1 MLYVVQYFTEYRY
14 LWLQRRVVVVI
25 ILSHQSQ
32 TSPPTFRVD
41 PTNCRRGK
49 LWVVAMEW
57 ALDLAIHPPMD
68 EWPLANGMPLIRS
81 VLSRRCKT
89 T

>member
-49 LWVVAMEW
+49 LWVVVVVVAM
-57 ALDLAIHPPMD
+57 AMGLGSGHSST
-68 EWPLANGMPLIRS
+68 NG
-81 VLSRRCKT
+81 
-89 T
+89 